1 MLKNKLMIFRILLFI
16 TMMTC
21 FMQVNAQRPIFMMSS
36 IKSMDG
42 SSSNV
47 SAINFKSTGA
57 CLDVRNGVAVLKGER
72 NKGEFTINCKVT
84 MSRNN
89 LGIKLYPNPV
99 TNAANIKFVNA
110 PPLTEVFSLSIWNA
124 QGVMIS
130 NKKET
135 GYNLFHGLPMDLSGL
150 TTGSYILKIESS
162 SFVDA
167 VEFIKAN

>member
-89 LGIKLYPNPV
+89 LGIKTATYP
-99 TNAANIKFVNA
+99 
-110 PPLTEVFSLSIWNA
+110 
-124 QGVMIS
+124 
-130 NKKET
+130 
-135 GYNLFHGLPMDLSGL
+135 
-150 TTGSYILKIESS
+150 
-162 SFVDA
+162 
-167 VEFIKAN
+167 

>member
-1 MLKNKLMIFRILLFI
+1 
-16 TMMTC
+16 
-21 FMQVNAQRPIFMMSS
+21 
-36 IKSMDG
+36 
-42 SSSNV
+42 
-47 SAINFKSTGA
+47 
-57 CLDVRNGVAVLKGER
+57 VLKGER

-84 MSRNN
+84 MSRNS

-99 TNAANIKFVNA
+99 TNAANIKFVNT
-110 PPLTEVFSLSIWNA
+110 PPLTEVFNLTIWNA
-124 QGVMIS
+124 QGVIIS

-167 VEFIKAN
+167 VKFIKAN